1 MDNEITKEEM
11 ESYEKVR
18 KSGVTN
24 MWDILYVEQLSGLDK
39 KKILLIME
47 NYSFYMKKY
56 NINKK

>member
-1 MDNEITKEEM
+1 MNNEITKEDM

-18 KSGVTN
+18 KSGITN
-24 MWDILYVEQLSGLDK
+24 MFDISYVEQLSGIDK
-39 KKILLIME
+39 KKILLIMK